1 MRWLVRFGYDGS
13 AFYGWAR
20 QPGLRTVEG
29 EVLRGLVRS
38 GLVPSGARAQLEVA
52 SRTDRGVS
60 AVGNAIAVST
70 PRPGAVVLRSLNG
83 ISPELFFTA
92 ATPLPSGYRVRSA
105 VRRVYHYFEPA
116 EDHDLKRW
124 QTAALLFSGT
134 VDVRSFG
141 RGLPSSEPALR
152 TIESVR
158 VDQDGEMFVVE
169 VCAPSFVWGMVRKI
183 VAALREVDGERLTT
197 TRLSAALSGR
207 VRLTLPMA
215 EPERL
220 LLWDVEYPFPW
231 ELHWAGP
238 NRHQSRWWNSLRG
251 SLRARAKLLEV
262 IARAQR
268 ARATEVSRGGSGVVG
283 QPTRSQRSS
292 F

>member
-1 MRWLVRFGYDGS
+1 MRWLVRLGYDGS

-29 EVLRGLVRS
+29 EILRGLVRS
-38 GLVPSGARAQLEVA
+38 GLVPSGPRARLEVA

-70 PRPGAVVLRSLNG
+70 DRAGTILLRALNG

-105 VRRVYHYFEPA
+105 VRRVYLYFEPA
-116 EDHDLKRW
+116 GDRDLERW
-124 QTAALLFSGT
+124 QRAALLFSGT

-141 RGLPSSEPALR
+141 RGLPTGEPVLR

-158 VDQDGEMFVVE
+158 VDRDGEMFVVG
-169 VCAPSFVWGMVRKI
+169 VRAPSFVWGMVRKI
-183 VAALREVDGERLTT
+183 VAALREVDGGRLTT

-207 VRLTLPMA
+207 ARLTLPMA

-231 ELHWAGP
+231 ELHWSGP
-238 NRHQSRWWNSLRG
+238 NRHQSRWWSSLRG
-251 SLRARAKLLEV
+251 SLRARASLLEV
-262 IARAQR
+262 IARAQG
-268 ARATEVSRGGSGVVG
+268 AQAT
-283 QPTRSQRSS
+283 
-292 F
+292 